1 MRRRNKGTD
10 EGNFEIKMDSRVRQ
24 WLGFVKH
31 CRTVGPGEAKRR
43 IRETAETERIRA
55 ELARGPVLTPEERKA
70 QTAAAYWPM
79 TVAIAAPRTPRPKTK
94 MKIGS
99 RMMFVTAP
107 ATVETMAKR
116 GLPSERM
123 MGFMAWP
130 NM

>member
-1 MRRRNKGTD
+1 METTR
-10 EGNFEIKMDSRVRQ
+10 EIWLRKLVTPSSR
-24 WLGFVKH
+24 
-31 CRTVGPGEAKRR
+31 KRR
-43 IRETAETERIRA
+43 ISLPFKAKLLFWSFTAFMWKRYHTASPAVRICPA
-55 ELARGPVLTPEERKA
+55 TVA
-70 QTAAAYWPM
+70 TAAP
-79 TVAIAAPRTPRPKTK
+79 IIPIFSGK

-107 ATVETMAKR
+107 ATVEIMAKR